1 MTVSNN
7 PNAIA
12 MYMAGTVTQADP
24 SQIIVLLY
32 EGAIYRIGQAVQEME
47 KQNTLASGIALYRGL
62 AIIGELRKSLN
73 LEEGGEI
80 ARNLDRLY
88 LHMHEELVK
97 GHLAKQ
103 AQPLERVPYPVDRS
117 QQLMEA
123 GGRSS
128 QDAHRRRDRR
138 TASSRD
144 AGGSLGISAGRQRA
158 AAGPEGLKGV
168 KWKVFIDLM
177 I

>member
-1 MTVSNN
+1 MTVTVSNN

-12 MYMAGTVTQADP
+12 TYLACDVASADP

-47 KQNTLASGIALYRGL
+47 KQNALAAGIAIYRAL
-62 AIIGELRKSLN
+62 AIVGELRKSLN

-103 AQPLERVPYPVDRS
+103 TQPLERVRTLLTELNSSWRQVAS
-117 QQLMEA
+117 QVKKMLDARA
-123 GGRSS
+123 GAPPPPMMPAGLAAY
-128 QDAHRRRDRR
+128 QQPDAAPRL
-138 TASSRD
+138 TLIA
-144 AGGSLGISAGRQRA
+144 
-158 AAGPEGLKGV
+158 
-168 KWKVFIDLM
+168 
-177 I
+177 

>member
-1 MTVSNN
+1 MTVANN

-12 MYMAGTVTQADP
+12 AYLAGNVTQADP
-24 SQIIVLLY
+24 AQLIVLLY

-47 KQNTLASGIALYRGL
+47 KQNALASGIALYRAL

-73 LEEGGEI
+73 LEAGGEI

-103 AQPLERVPYPVDRS
+103 AQPLERVRTLLTDLNSSWRQVAS
-117 QQLMEA
+117 QVKTLLDARTDLLPPSAIRVGLVSYQQPEA
-123 GGRSS
+123 APRL
-128 QDAHRRRDRR
+128 A
-138 TASSRD
+138 
-144 AGGSLGISAGRQRA
+144 
-158 AAGPEGLKGV
+158 LKA
-168 KWKVFIDLM
+168 
-177 I
+177 